1 MRRLAAW
8 IAAAALILL
17 VAVVEAPATAADGSA
32 SAERAR
38 PQDPAPPRLP
48 ANFRARGRWVVRS
61 LGITVP
67 FTWRSENGN
76 SRMVAGGKHY
86 PIWFVN
92 LIYHNRLYTLTYKWP
107 GVDDHRCVLVPGYFT
122 RNMLNEA
129 LRGSRFVGREVLQ
142 GNPDRRVN
150 HWRVGLVLP
159 EAPPGNHLRFP
170 FALADVYV
178 GQGNRSRWWQLLQF
192 GVPEPLRPRARRV
205 GDAGQVPA
213 RARAGQPAQPVPAA
227 VHAHVAF
234 AM

>member
-8 IAAAALILL
+8 IAAAAVILL
-17 VAVVEAPATAADGSA
+17 VAVVEAPATAADRSA
-32 SAERAR
+32 NAERAR

-86 PIWFVN
+86 PIWFTN

-107 GVDDHRCVLVPGYFT
+107 GPRRPPLHAVPRLLYAEACST
-122 RNMLNEA
+122 RPCA
-129 LRGSRFVGREVLQ
+129 GRGSSAARSCRAD
-142 GNPDRRVN
+142 PDRRVN
-150 HWRVGLVLP
+150 HWRIGVVLP

-170 FALADVYV
+170 IALADVYV

-192 GVPEPLRPRARRV
+192 GVQNLFDPELDEWGMLDRFRLE
-205 GDAGQVPA
+205 PA
-213 RARAGQPAQPVPAA
+213 PVSLPNRCPPPSTPT
-227 VHAHVAF
+227 
-234 AM
+234 

>member
-8 IAAAALILL
+8 IAAAALMLL

-32 SAERAR
+32 NAERAR

-107 GVDDHRCVLVPGYFT
+107 GVDDHRCVLFPGYFT
-122 RNMLNEA
+122 RQHA
-129 LRGSRFVGREVLQ
+129 QRGPARIAVRRPRGPAGQTRTAASTTGGSASSSPSCRRATTSGSRSRSPTSTSGRAT
-142 GNPDRRVN
+142 G
-150 HWRVGLVLP
+150 
-159 EAPPGNHLRFP
+159 
-170 FALADVYV
+170 
-178 GQGNRSRWWQLLQF
+178 
-192 GVPEPLRPRARRV
+192 
-205 GDAGQVPA
+205 
-213 RARAGQPAQPVPAA
+213 RAGGSCSSSAFQNLFDPELDEWGMLDRFRLEPAPVSLPNRCPPPSTPT
-227 VHAHVAF
+227 
-234 AM
+234 

>member
-1 MRRLAAW
+1 MDRRRRFDAARRRRRG
-8 IAAAALILL
+8 AGDCCRRVRERRTGSATGPGTP
-17 VAVVEAPATAADGSA
+17 APAG
-32 SAERAR
+32 ELPGPGPLGR
-38 PQDPAPPRLP
+38 PLP
-48 ANFRARGRWVVRS
+48 GDH
-61 LGITVP
+61 GP

-107 GVDDHRCVLVPGYFT
+107 GLDDHRCMLFPGFFT
-122 RNMLNEA
+122 RQMLNEA

-142 GNPDRRVN
+142 GTRTAASTTGGSASSSRSAAGQPPPVPDRARRRLRRAGQPVA
-150 HWRVGLVLP
+150 LVAA
-159 EAPPGNHLRFP
+159 APVR
-170 FALADVYV
+170 
-178 GQGNRSRWWQLLQF
+178 RS
-192 GVPEPLRPRARRV
+192 EPLRPRARRV